1 MPRTKN
7 SKNKSYFHYKITNL
21 NTEDGIMKHKY
32 YLTLYNIA
40 QDFKCTTRCI
50 NDRMKMEDQT
60 KTGKRRLKFDN
71 YIVEKISK
79 PRYKLICIDEELIE

>member
-40 QDFKCTTRCI
+40 QDFK
-50 NDRMKMEDQT
+50 
-60 KTGKRRLKFDN
+60 
-71 YIVEKISK
+71 
-79 PRYKLICIDEELIE
+79 